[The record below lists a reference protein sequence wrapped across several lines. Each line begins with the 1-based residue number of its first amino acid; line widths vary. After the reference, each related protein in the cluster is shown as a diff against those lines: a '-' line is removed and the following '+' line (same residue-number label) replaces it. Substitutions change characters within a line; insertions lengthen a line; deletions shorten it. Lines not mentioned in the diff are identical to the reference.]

1 MVLPRPVTALAAVSV
16 LVLAFP
22 GRALP
27 AKAKP
32 LHVRVTSLAFN
43 SDTCCL
49 TYRMSAASAGRL
61 LIDTRDG
68 CDAPGRQ
75 WRVSVTSPGRN
86 GAKSNVSSGTCSAWT
101 GLTKMRVRA
110 GSLYTLTLC
119 YDGGASATFPATMDL
134 RLQYSG
140 DITLDGPAG
149 CEALLWGTTT
159 TTTTLPACTTTTTLP
174 PCGGPLGTASISAT
188 DGSPQTLLASAPA
201 SGTLELTITG
211 AVCHGGS
218 FNCQY
223 RYDYEFWTNDPG
235 GPSPITNFTVNG
247 VHLVPVGSPGTPTSD
262 HSYVVQLPVSA
273 GDPVTASDSDS
284 VYTDNSDALHVDM
297 NLVCGP

>member
-1 MVLPRPVTALAAVSV
+1 MAADPNLLRPASPGGYMVLPRPVTALAAVSV

-86 GAKSNVSSGTCSAWT
+86 GAKSNVSSGQCSAWT
-101 GLTKMRVRA
+101 GLTKMRVRG
-110 GSLYTLTLC
+110 GSLYRSEERRVGKEC
-119 YDGGASATFPATMDL
+119 RS
-134 RLQYSG
+134 R
-140 DITLDGPAG
+140 
-149 CEALLWGTTT
+149 W
-159 TTTTLPACTTTTTLP
+159 
-174 PCGGPLGTASISAT
+174 
-188 DGSPQTLLASAPA
+188 SPY
-201 SGTLELTITG
+201 
-211 AVCHGGS
+211 H
-218 FNCQY
+218 
-223 RYDYEFWTNDPG
+223 
-235 GPSPITNFTVNG
+235 
-247 VHLVPVGSPGTPTSD
+247 
-262 HSYVVQLPVSA
+262 
-273 GDPVTASDSDS
+273 
-284 VYTDNSDALHVDM
+284 
-297 NLVCGP
+297 